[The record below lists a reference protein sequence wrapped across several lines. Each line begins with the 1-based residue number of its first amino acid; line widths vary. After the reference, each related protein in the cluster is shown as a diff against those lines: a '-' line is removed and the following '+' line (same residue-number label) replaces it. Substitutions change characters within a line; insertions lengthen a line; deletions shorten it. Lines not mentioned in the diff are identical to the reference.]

1 MLFSSEAVSA
11 GHPDKVCDKIADY
24 ILDAYLRQDPLSHVA
39 CEVTATKNLILVTGE
54 VSSSGNVDVEQSVKN
69 VLKDIGYEYWYEDEN
84 IEILNK
90 MGKQSLQICNAVGSG
105 EQVAA
110 GDQGIMFGYACND
123 VTTNYMPL
131 AHALSFE
138 LINAIQSDIDEGI
151 SSAYCS
157 KSATFPQI
165 VAWNSIFKPDFKTQV
180 TVDDADGTIDAILI
194 SACHKD
200 SLDFQPLNLLDGI
213 RNYVFE
219 NIVRPFKEKHKEK
232 FTEKTKYYI
241 NPAGVWTD
249 GGFFFDTGL
258 SGRKIVVDNYG
269 GYAPVGGGSF
279 SGKDPSKVDR
289 SAAYFARYLAKN
301 IVVSRGCKECLIQM
315 AFGIG
320 LVQPISVCAKID
332 GKECDLTNEFK
343 DIDMSVTGIINGL
356 NLRNPIYYETASGGH
371 FGRDG
376 FSWERIQ

>member
-24 ILDAYLRQDPLSHVA
+24 VLDSYIRQDPLSHVA

-54 VSSSGNVDVEQSVKN
+54 VSSSGTDIDIEQSVKT
-69 VLKDIGYEYWYEDEN
+69 VLDEIGYGYWYENEK
-84 IEILNK
+84 IEILNR
-90 MGKQSLQICNAVGSG
+90 MGKQSAQICNAVGKG
-105 EQVAA
+105 EEVAA

-123 VTTNYMPL
+123 TDNYMPL

-138 LINAIQSDIDEGI
+138 LIEAIQNDINDGRSSDWD
-151 SSAYCS
+151 SA
-157 KSATFPQI
+157 
-165 VAWNSIFKPDFKTQV
+165 FKPDLKTQV
-180 TVDDADGTIDAILI
+180 TVDDTDGSIDTILI
-194 SACHKD
+194 SVCHKESFD
-200 SLDFQPLNLLDGI
+200 LNGI
-213 RNYVFE
+213 HEYV
-219 NIVRPFKEKHKEK
+219 NRRIITPFKDKYKK
-232 FTEKTKYYI
+232 RITDKTKYYI

-269 GYAPVGGGSF
+269 GYCPVGGGSF

-301 IVVSRGCKECLIQM
+301 IVAKKGCKECLIQM

-332 GKECDLTNEFK
+332 NKVFDLTKEL
-343 DIDMSVTGIINGL
+343 DVDMSVTGIINRL
-356 NLRNPIYYETASGGH
+356 DLRNPIYYETASGGH
-371 FGRDG
+371 FGRNK
-376 FSWERIQ
+376 FSWEKLDLYL

>member
-24 ILDAYLRQDPLSHVA
+24 VLDQYISQDPLSHVA

-54 VSSSGNVDVEQSVKN
+54 VSSSANYGTDVDIEQSVKT
-69 VLKDIGYEYWYEDEN
+69 VLDQIGYSYWYRNEN
-84 IEILNK
+84 IEILNR
-90 MGKQSLQICNAVGSG
+90 MGKQSTQICDAVGSG

-123 VTTNYMPL
+123 TVNYMPL

-138 LINAIQSDIDEGI
+138 LINAIQNDIGAGI
-151 SSAYCS
+151 TFSEPYAGWESA
-157 KSATFPQI
+157 
-165 VAWNSIFKPDFKTQV
+165 FKPDAKTQV
-180 TVDDADGTIDAILI
+180 TVDDVDGTIDTILI
-194 SACHKD
+194 SVCHKESF
-200 SLDFQPLNLLDGI
+200 SLDAI
-213 RNYVFE
+213 RDYV
-219 NIVRPFKEKHKEK
+219 NKRIIAPFKNKHEKRI
-232 FTEKTKYYI
+232 TDKTKYHI
-241 NPAGVWTD
+241 NPAGAWTN

-269 GYAPVGGGSF
+269 GYCPVGGGSF

-301 IVVSRGCKECLIQM
+301 IVAKKGCKECVIQM

-332 GKECDLTNEFK
+332 NEVFDLTKEL
-343 DIDMSVTGIINGL
+343 DIDMSVTGIINKL
-356 NLRNPIYYETASGGH
+356 DLRNPIYYETASGGH
-371 FGRDG
+371 FGRNQ
-376 FSWERIQ
+376 FSWEKLDLNL